1 MFLKVV
7 LMLYNEMI
15 SILLCTANL
24 NVLYSLRSMSKILK
38 GSKNSYIISS
48 IYGHLSK
55 ELSFKDDTGSI
66 GYIYVLGS

>member
-1 MFLKVV
+1 MFLIVV

-55 ELSFKDDTGSI
+55 ELSFKDDTGPT
-66 GYIYVLGS
+66 GYIYVLGN